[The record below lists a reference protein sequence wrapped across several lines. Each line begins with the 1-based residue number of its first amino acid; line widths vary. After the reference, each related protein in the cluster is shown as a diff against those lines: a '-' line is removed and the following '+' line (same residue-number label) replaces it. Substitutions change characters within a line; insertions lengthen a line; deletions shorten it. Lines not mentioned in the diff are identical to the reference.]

1 MTNDTILPRRAPSG
15 RFVLRIDP
23 GLHAS
28 LRDAARAADT
38 SLNSYCADKLA
49 SLGAGLDEEG
59 TAVVRRAISVLGDSL
74 LGVVVFGSWARS
86 EDSPESDL
94 DVLVVTDETIDISR
108 ALYRRWDSQPKL
120 SWHGHRVSPHFVRLA
135 SEGAPISGFWAEVAM
150 DGLVLLERTWAVS
163 RHLAGVRR
171 RILEGEITRRVV
183 GGQVYWVRATS

>member
-1 MTNDTILPRRAPSG
+1 M
-15 RFVLRIDP
+15 
-23 GLHAS
+23 
-28 LRDAARAADT
+28 
-38 SLNSYCADKLA
+38 
-49 SLGAGLDEEG
+49 
-59 TAVVRRAISVLGDSL
+59 VRRAISVLGDSL

-94 DVLVVTDETIDISR
+94 DVLVVTDETVDISR